1 MKNRN
6 KIINV
11 GLLLFSIV
19 TFAQVKIGANPT
31 IIGSSSAVE
40 IESANKALLLTR
52 VANTAAITNPNN
64 GMLIYDISSSCVK
77 IYQNAAWS
85 DCLGNNIP
93 IVAAITCGSA
103 TFSPASFTIGTPYTG
118 TFTVPY
124 SSSNSATYA
133 AGTAIASTGITGLT
147 ATLTAGPLATCGGNL
162 TYNVTGT
169 PSGSVGAHATFAI
182 SFGGQSC
189 NVVF

>member
-162 TYNVTGT
+162 TYTVTGT